1 MIDFKFRNGTAPY
14 LSADNLNQLIDGI
27 NNNEIMANQ
36 NAEDIQTI
44 AEQSIPEDV
53 VERVVDDYVEE
64 HQAGLEP
71 KARKMTKSQ
80 FDALSEEQKK
90 GTIHVTD
97 EFLQNDLI
105 NDNVTSGSKTWSS
118 QKIVAYASSLTSE
131 GKTGNITISANNNS
145 FLTVDVTKT
154 DYIPFIITNVFCN
167 NMDFIFQGSQIVGN
181 TVKLLIKNTSTS
193 SKTFTVNFDVIYK
206 KI

>member
-1 MIDFKFRNGTAPY
+1 MIDFKFKNGTAPY

-71 KARKMTKSQ
+71 KSRKMTKSQ
-80 FDALSEEQKK
+80 FDALTEEQKK

-118 QKIVAYASSLTSE
+118 QKLSDKLNVTQGQS
-131 GKTGNITISANNNS
+131 G
-145 FLTVDVTKT
+145 DVHWQK
-154 DYIPFIITNVFCN
+154 
-167 NMDFIFQGSQIVGN
+167 VGN
-181 TVKLLIKNTSTS
+181 VCTLILENANRTFS
-193 SKTFTVNFDVIYK
+193 SGFIATGLPESYNPFVFKDYNNHAFSMSPKGEVYVDAFSGWCSFCITYICK
-206 KI
+206 